1 MIRVEPPPEPEG
13 FDAAVRQRGRA
24 WLDDPR
30 AGAHRRNQPRPSSFW
45 TAWPQCA
52 ESLAR
57 GFSHRCGYTASQTLV
72 HQGNVD
78 HFVSWAECRASE
90 RHHLAYEWSNLRWL
104 DARIN
109 TNKGRLDG
117 RALPHALLDPFEVR
131 DEWFRLDVLS
141 LTLCMTDEIPPNLRA
156 RVEYT
161 LRALGLIEGPIV
173 MAQRERAL
181 RRFRAGMSL
190 AELDEEDPLV
200 ARALRALLDAPEHDL
215 DAAHIEFRRTLL
227 LQHEHARAAAR
238 AP

>member
-1 MIRVEPPPEPEG
+1 MIRVEPPPEPEH
-13 FDAAVRQRGRA
+13 FHDEVRVPGRA
-24 WLDDPR
+24 WLDDPLKGVHHR
-30 AGAHRRNQPRPSSFW
+30 AKSRPRSFW
-45 TAWPQCA
+45 TEWA
-52 ESLAR
+52 ECPRALAE
-57 GFSHRCGYTASQTLV
+57 GFHARCGYTASQTLV

-141 LTLCMTDEIPPNLRA
+141 LTLCMTDAVPPDLRA

-161 LRALGLIEGPIV
+161 LRALGLTDGPIV
-173 MAQRERAL
+173 MAQRHAAL

-190 AELDEEDPLV
+190 AQLDEEDPLV
-200 ARALRALLDAPEHDL
+200 ARALRALLDAPEQGL
-215 DAAHIEFRRTLL
+215 VPAHLEFRRTLL
-227 LQHEHARAAAR
+227 HERERARAAAR